1 MQRNSALLL
10 LVSGVVALA
19 CACVHSAARE
29 HNGSSDGSHR
39 SHAREDDAGEDE
51 KEVALADLPP
61 GVKAAAMKAVPGLV
75 LEEASVETE
84 KGRLV
89 YTLEGKSGDTEYEL
103 ELDADG
109 RILESHGVR
118 AGEERED
125 EDDED
130 EGDDDEGDEGQR
142 RDQKSALRPQ

>member
-1 MQRNSALLL
+1 M
-10 LVSGVVALA
+10 VGGIVALA

-29 HNGSSDGSHR
+29 HNGSSNGSHR
-39 SHAREDDAGEDE
+39 SHARDDEAGEDE
-51 KEVALADLPP
+51 KDVALADLPP

-84 KGRLV
+84 NGRLV

-125 EDDED
+125 EDDE
-130 EGDDDEGDEGQR
+130 GDEDQR
-142 RDQKSALRPQ
+142 RDPKSVLRPQ

>member
-1 MQRNSALLL
+1 MQRTSALLL
-10 LVSGVVALA
+10 MVGGIVALA

-29 HNGSSDGSHR
+29 HNGSSNGSHR
-39 SHAREDDAGEDE
+39 SHARDDEAGEDE
-51 KEVALADLPP
+51 KDVALADLPP

-84 KGRLV
+84 NGRLV

-125 EDDED
+125 EDDE
-130 EGDDDEGDEGQR
+130 GDEDQR
-142 RDQKSALRPQ
+142 RDPKSVLRPQ